1 MMPVTTQFMLEK
13 FITITMV
20 LMASLSLSSALPPR
34 YYTEF
39 EVSETDSAL
48 VMTSVYSMLTELCLS
63 IPILCSAQ
71 VNVTVTGS

>member
-1 MMPVTTQFMLEK
+1 MMPVTTQFMFTN
-13 FITITMV
+13 FITMTMV
-20 LMASLSLSSALPPR
+20 LLASLSLSSALPPR

-48 VMTSVYSMLTELCLS
+48 VMATVYSMLTEFCLS

-71 VNVTVTGS
+71 LNVTVTGS